1 MINRK
6 VELFRGDIF
15 YFTSS
20 PLEDIHAYRYIPDG
34 VLAVSEGKILA
45 TGSFVEMKKC
55 FSDAS
60 VTDFSGKLLMP
71 GFIDAHIHYPQSEII
86 GMYGRQLLDW
96 LHEYTFPAET
106 MFSSPEHADYIADF
120 FVNELFRNGTTTCMA
135 YATVHPESVNALFTA
150 ASQYNMCML
159 TGKMLMDR
167 NAPEQLT
174 DTVERGGTESRT
186 LIEAWHNKGRN
197 RYVITPRFAI
207 SCTDKQLSE
216 AGRLH
221 RDYPDTYIQTHL
233 SENKSEI
240 DQTLSLYPDCSDYLE
255 VYERAG
261 LVTERTVFGHC
272 IHLSEAESHRL
283 ASAGAAIA
291 HCPTSNLFLGSG
303 LFNMREANRLGLQT
317 TLATDVAG
325 GTSFSMLRTMG
336 EAYKVQQLNGYP
348 MSPFESLYKCTLGS
362 AKALKLEDE
371 IGSFKEGCY
380 ADFIVVEDAVTP
392 SQQIRKDCLQRTGK
406 WDLENRIFGLQIL
419 GDDRNIA
426 ATYIEGKAVKFKF
439 ITRE

>member
-272 IHLSEAESHRL
+272 IHLSEAESHSFGRCGN
-283 ASAGAAIA
+283 SALPDIQFVFRKRVVQYAGSQSFGPANDIGDRR
-291 HCPTSNLFLGSG
+291 CRWNLLFDVTNNGRG
-303 LFNMREANRLGLQT
+303 L
-317 TLATDVAG
+317 
-325 GTSFSMLRTMG
+325 
-336 EAYKVQQLNGYP
+336 
-348 MSPFESLYKCTLGS
+348 
-362 AKALKLEDE
+362 
-371 IGSFKEGCY
+371 
-380 ADFIVVEDAVTP
+380 
-392 SQQIRKDCLQRTGK
+392 
-406 WDLENRIFGLQIL
+406 
-419 GDDRNIA
+419 
-426 ATYIEGKAVKFKF
+426 
-439 ITRE
+439 